1 MNRRIALIVLAAG
14 SSERFGALDK
24 LAAPVAGRPLL
35 SITLEAC
42 ADERL
47 ASKDRIVVIGPGSAV
62 ATRIAESHG
71 WRTTFAHDAP
81 RGMGA
86 SLRTGLAATD
96 ARVAGAV
103 VVLGDDPLA
112 AWMLPAIVDAAR
124 AAPDATIAVRRTP
137 FLPHP
142 VYLPRSAWPAAD
154 APITDHGL
162 RDELAGESVAWIDDP
177 GAHPVDVDSP
187 GDVARLLDA
196 MSARG

>member
-1 MNRRIALIVLAAG
+1 MSRRIALIVLAAG

-24 LAAPVAGRPLL
+24 LATPIGGRPLL
-35 SITLEAC
+35 SVTLDTC
-42 ADERL
+42 ASDL
-47 ASKDRIVVIGPGSAV
+47 IQVTDRIVVIGPGSAV

-86 SLRTGLAATD
+86 SLRAGLAATD

-112 AWMLPAIVDAAR
+112 ARVLPAIVDAAR
-124 AAPDATIAVRRTP
+124 ATPEATIAVRRTP

-142 VYLPRSAWPAAD
+142 VYLPRAAWPAAD

-162 RDELAGESVAWIDDP
+162 RDELAGDAVTWIEDAGP
-177 GAHPVDVDSP
+177 HPVDVDVP
-187 GDVARLLDA
+187 GDIARLLQA
-196 MSARG
+196 LSARS